1 MPSTYQEL
9 TAETGFSPFPA
20 SAYIHIP
27 FCRHRCGYCNFSLV
41 ARRDYL
47 IQRYLAALQTEIDW
61 LPAGVSIPLRTLY
74 LGGGTP
80 SHLSPVELRQLREI
94 VDRRFQLDREAEV
107 TAECNPNDLDESRVE
122 AFRQWG
128 VNRVS
133 LGVQSLSG
141 PKLRRLDRD
150 HSPEQAAESLKYAR
164 QFANSVS
171 LDLIFAAPGETLEQ
185 WETDLRMAVQLQP
198 DHISTYELT
207 FEKGTE
213 FWNRLQRGE
222 LSQSEE
228 ELRAEMYELA
238 LEILQQAGY
247 QQYEISSFARH
258 GHQSRHNQIY
268 WIGDPYLA
276 FGPGAA
282 RFVGGCRQTNHP
294 SPLQYMRWVENQQ
307 SPVWLSEKLSPAD
320 AARELLAIGL
330 RRVVGVR
337 QADFAVRTG
346 YTTEALIGDK
356 GLLWQEKQIVEQVDG
371 WFRLTRQ
378 GRLVY
383 DRVASEI
390 LTATRP

>member
-1 MPSTYQEL
+1 MPSTPQDL
-9 TAETGFSPFPA
+9 TGGSGFSPFPG

-47 IQRYLAALQTEIDW
+47 IQRYLTALQSEIQW
-61 LPAGVSIPLRTLY
+61 LPAHISIPLRTLY

-80 SHLSPVELRQLREI
+80 SHLNPADLLQLKRI
-94 VDRRFQLDREAEV
+94 VDSRFQLERGAEV
-107 TAECNPNDLDESRVE
+107 TAECNPNDLDSGRVE
-122 AFRQWG
+122 AFREWG

-133 LGVQSLSG
+133 LGVQSMSG
-141 PKLRRLDRD
+141 PKLRQLDRD
-150 HSPEQAAESLKYAR
+150 HSPEQVAESIKYAR
-164 QFANSVS
+164 QFAKSVS
-171 LDLIFAAPGETLEQ
+171 LDLIFAAPGETLAQ
-185 WETDLRMAVQLQP
+185 WETDLRTALQLQP
-198 DHISTYELT
+198 DHVSTYELT

-222 LSQSEE
+222 LPQAEE

-247 QQYEISSFARH
+247 RQYEISSFARP
-258 GHQSRHNQIY
+258 GHQSIHNQVY

-282 RFVGGCRQTNHP
+282 RFVGGRRQTNHP
-294 SPLQYMRWVENQQ
+294 SPLQYMKWVENQQ

-320 AARELLAIGL
+320 SARELLSIGL
-330 RRVVGVR
+330 RRVIGVR
-337 QADFAVRTG
+337 QADFLTRTG
-346 YTTEALIGDK
+346 FTIESLLGEKLEVWQDK
-356 GLLWQEKQIVEQVDG
+356 RIVEGAEG
-371 WFRLTRQ
+371 WFRLTPR

-383 DRVASEI
+383 DQVASEI
-390 LTATRP
+390 LTASGT

>member
-20 SAYIHIP
+20 AAYIHVP

-61 LPAGVSIPLRTLY
+61 LPAGLSIPLRTLY

-80 SHLSPVELRQLREI
+80 SHLNPAELRQLRLI

-141 PKLRRLDRD
+141 PKLRQLDRD
-150 HSPEQAAESLKYAR
+150 HSPEEAAESLKYAR

-171 LDLIFAAPGETLEQ
+171 LDLIFAAPGETLDQ

-247 QQYEISSFARH
+247 QQYEISSFARP
-258 GHQSRHNQIY
+258 GHQSRHNQVY

-294 SPLQYMRWVENQQ
+294 SPLQYMRWIENQQ

-356 GLLWQEKQIVEQVDG
+356 GQVWQEKQIVEQVDG
-371 WFRLTRQ
+371 WFRLTQQ